1 MSAGGMSNKDK
12 MKAKTKEG
20 IQAYIFLAPTLL
32 IIALFRYWPTI
43 STMIISFFDYNLI
56 SPVRPF
62 VKLRNYIV
70 VFSDPLFYL
79 MLRNT
84 LLYAVGMV
92 SMSML
97 VALAV
102 AITLDKVK
110 IGVNVFKIL
119 YFIPVI
125 TSVVAVSLVWQYM
138 YDPKLG
144 LVNWVLNHLG
154 LPSQGWL
161 TDTRQSLFGIILMGS
176 WQQIGFNMLVFLAGL
191 KGISGQYYE
200 AARIDGA
207 TSWQQFIKITL
218 PLLKPVILFVLIVQ
232 TSFGFQVFTQ
242 VYVMTQ
248 GGPADASRV
257 IVYHIYQTAFETM
270 RLGRASALSMILFGI
285 ILVIALVQ
293 LKIIGLRETE

>member
-1 MSAGGMSNKDK
+1 MSAGGIRNKDK

-20 IQAYIFLAPTLL
+20 IHAYIFLAPTLV
-32 IIALFRYWPTI
+32 IIVVFRYWPTI
-43 STMIISFFDYNLI
+43 STGITSFFDYNLI
-56 SPVRPF
+56 SSVRPF
-62 VKLRNYIV
+62 VKLRNYII
-70 VFSDPLFYL
+70 VFSDPLFYV

-92 SMSML
+92 SISML

-119 YFIPVI
+119 YFIPVV

-144 LVNWVLNHLG
+144 LINWVLNQFG

-161 TDTRQSLFGIILMGS
+161 TDMKQSLLGIILMGS

-191 KGISGQYYE
+191 KGISAMYYE

-207 TSWQQFIKITL
+207 TPWQQFIKITV
-218 PLLKPVILFVLIVQ
+218 PLLKPVLLFVLIVQ

-248 GGPADASRV
+248 GGPADSSRV

-270 RLGRASALSMILFGI
+270 RMGRASALSICLFGI
-285 ILVIALVQ
+285 ILAIALVQ
-293 LKIIGLRETE
+293 LKIIGLEEA